1 MSEQQTR
8 EVAEIIE
15 NAMFQF
21 QQTMVQRSELI
32 EKAERRS
39 RKVIYATLFFMVIL
53 NIALFYLVYSLK
65 WQAESLI
72 HSGGEE
78 ISKQMESLSE
88 HVKNEY
94 TQQFTG
100 KIDEYYGL
108 LYDNAD
114 LLNKT
119 LHNVETITKT
129 FSNNAEFMDSGLK
142 DMAKTMKNIE
152 KTTRSLSP
160 MVTELNKSLAS
171 VEKMTGILV
180 KTAST
185 VNETASEAIG
195 TLVSNQKNIQ
205 KITESTAKAA
215 DNVGTEITKIG
226 RDVRHFTGDA
236 LPRINTLV
244 MELNALSQSLRILTQ
259 EMQKNPNML
268 LFGKSAPAGPGEKR

>member
-8 EVAEIIE
+8 EIAEIIE
-15 NAMFQF
+15 NAMIQF

-32 EKAERRS
+32 ERVERRS
-39 RKVIYATLFFMVIL
+39 RKIIYSTIFFMLIL
-53 NIALFYLVYSLK
+53 NVVLFYFVYSMK
-65 WQAESLI
+65 WQTESLI
-72 HSGGEE
+72 EIGGKE
-78 ISKQMESLSE
+78 ISQQMQSLSE

-94 TQQFTG
+94 SQQVAG
-100 KIDEYYGL
+100 KIDEYYTL

-119 LHNVETITKT
+119 LKNVENITKT

-142 DMAKTMKNIE
+142 DMAKTMRNIE
-152 KTTRSLSP
+152 QTTQALSP
-160 MVTELNKSLAS
+160 MVKGLNKSLIQ

-180 KTAST
+180 NTAST
-185 VNETASEAIG
+185 VNHTATEAIT

-236 LPRINTLV
+236 LPRMNTLV
-244 MELNALSQSLRILTQ
+244 IELNSLSQALRVLTQ

-268 LFGKSAPAGPGEKR
+268 LFGKSAPAGPGER

>member
-32 EKAERRS
+32 EKTERRS
-39 RKVIYATLFFMVIL
+39 RKFIYGTMVFMVIL
-53 NIALFYLVYSLK
+53 NMILFYLVYSLTG
-65 WQAESLI
+65 QAESLI
-72 HSGGEE
+72 HSGGKE
-78 ISKQMESLSE
+78 INKQFESLSE

-94 TQQFTG
+94 TQQLAG

-119 LHNVETITKT
+119 LNNVETITKT

-152 KTTRSLSP
+152 KTTQALSP
-160 MVTELNKSLAS
+160 MVTELNKSLVS

-185 VNETASEAIG
+185 VNETASAAIG

-259 EMQKNPNML
+259 EMQKNPDML
-268 LFGKSAPAGPGEKR
+268 LFGKSVPAGPGEKR

>member
-15 NAMFQF
+15 NAMLQF
-21 QQTMVQRSELI
+21 QQTMLQRSVLI

-39 RKVIYATLFFMVIL
+39 RKIIYGTMVFMVIL
-53 NIALFYLVYSLK
+53 NIALFYLVYSLT

-72 HSGGEE
+72 KTGGDEF
-78 ISKQMESLSE
+78 SKQIESLSDNL
-88 HVKNEY
+88 HSEY
-94 TQQFTG
+94 KQQLAG
-100 KIDEYYGL
+100 KIDEYYKL

-114 LLNKT
+114 LLNST
-119 LHNVETITKT
+119 LKHVENITGT
-129 FSNNAEFMDSGLK
+129 FSDNSEFMDSGLK
-142 DMAKTMKNIE
+142 DMAKTMQNIE
-152 KTTRSLSP
+152 QTTQALSP
-160 MVTELNKSLAS
+160 MVTELNKSLVS

-180 KTAST
+180 ETAST
-185 VNETASEAIG
+185 VNKTASEAIT

-215 DNVGTEITKIG
+215 DNVSVEVTKIG

-236 LPRINTLV
+236 LPRVNTLV
-244 MELNALSQSLRILTQ
+244 MELNSLSQALRNLSQ

-268 LFGKSAPAGPGEKR
+268 LFGKSVPAGPGER